1 MHICSINWLFFSFFY
16 LQAKEARKKAIEDM
30 DPKTREAME
39 NMKFYKF
46 YPVQTP
52 DTPDISHVKVC
63 APSFL

>member
-1 MHICSINWLFFSFFY
+1 MIIYPGSLS

-30 DPKTREAME
+30 DPKTRAAFE

-52 DTPDISHVKVC
+52 DTPDISKVKVC
-63 APSFL
+63 V